1 MYSHPQLTGTRRE
14 QTRGSCLWW
23 LGCRPWASTPST
35 SSPASPWFLP
45 LRYGAILVP
54 THKLRGLY
62 FKTNEAGL
70 SGDDPG
76 SRGYLWSSHREPA
89 DRLRRVGS
97 EGAGST
103 HFCRDVW
110 RQRQLLAPEE
120 QRKPDARS
128 PRRPSSRRC
137 PKSPAS
143 LKRQEGPSPWCFLRL
158 ENLVQNPA
166 EKTEAAAFLYINE
179 LMRRTWG

>member
-1 MYSHPQLTGTRRE
+1 MYSHPQLTGTRGE

-97 EGAGST
+97 AEAGST